1 MVIIFSRNGV
11 DPIIIIIPTIST
23 QDVITRM
30 TITEAMEDKM
40 DMRDMTT
47 MMIILEG
54 MNVKDLEKSYQ
65 TKKIKRG
72 ILNSYIHLSH
82 PFCLFLKEEYF
93 PLSILYIL
101 RKKKILITILCY
113 PFLILVIYIY
123 IYIYIYGSKFFY

>member
-11 DPIIIIIPTIST
+11 DPITIIIPIIST

-30 TITEAMEDKM
+30 TITETMEDKM
-40 DMRDMTT
+40 DMRDVTT
-47 MMIILEG
+47 MIILEG
-54 MNVKDLEKSYQ
+54 MNIKDLEKSYQ

-93 PLSILYIL
+93 PLSSLYIL
-101 RKKKILITILCY
+101 RKKHLSY
-113 PFLILVIYIY
+113 SYNN
-123 IYIYIYGSKFFY
+123 FFFFSF